1 MNNNFGDNSG
11 YQYQNPFTNE
21 PQYDFYDEIVVKDAK
36 RAVSRSMLSLVFFA
50 AAVALL
56 VNAVAYG
63 LVFFVYYSMGDSELY
78 NAIAGS
84 SFVNLALNA
93 IAQYAVGIPVVFLVI
108 RKLPKKPTPL
118 EKPRM
123 SVPQLLMMIPIAQT
137 AMVLGGLI
145 GTIVSTVLSSLL
157 GIENNDVVSDLL
169 NSTSIPLVFIFTVV
183 LAPIFEEL
191 LFRKLLLDRLS
202 VFGNKFA
209 ILMTAVAFGLW
220 HGTLEQLFYATLVG
234 IVLGYVAVKSGKWY
248 YCIIIHMVM
257 NFIGGIMTTLVNSCM
272 DRYMEI
278 EELVSSDFMAFASL
292 SPKDM
297 LIYYFVSIYQIFAYM
312 LFVGGIVLLVIGA
325 RKRWFVVEEKL
336 TISIPRRRV
345 AGVIFKNVGTILFLV
360 VSGITIITSILMPVI
375 EAYISQM
382 ASGVGV

>member
-1 MNNNFGDNSG
+1 
-11 YQYQNPFTNE
+11 
-21 PQYDFYDEIVVKDAK
+21 
-36 RAVSRSMLSLVFFA
+36 MLSLVFFA

-56 VNAVAYG
+56 VNAVAFG
-63 LVFFVYYSMGDSELY
+63 LVIFVYYLMGDSELY

-93 IAQYAVGIPVVFLVI
+93 IAQYAVGIPVVLLVI
-108 RKLPKKPTPL
+108 RKLPKKLTPL
-118 EKPRM
+118 KKPRM
-123 SVPQLLMMIPIAQT
+123 SVPQLLMMIPIAQM

-145 GTIVSTVLSSLL
+145 GTIVSTVFSFLL

-202 VFGNKFA
+202 VYGNKFA
-209 ILMTAVAFGLW
+209 ILITAVAFGLW

-248 YCIIIHMVM
+248 YSVIIHMVM
-257 NFIGGIMTTLVNSCM
+257 NFLGGVISMLVNSCM

-292 SPKDM
+292 SAKDM

-360 VSGITIITSILMPVI
+360 VSGITIIASILMPVI
-375 EAYISQM
+375 EEYISQM

>member
-1 MNNNFGDNSG
+1 MNNNFGYNSG

-63 LVFFVYYSMGDSELY
+63 LVFFVYYLMGDSELY

-93 IAQYAVGIPVVFLVI
+93 IAQYAVGIPVVLLVI

-145 GTIVSTVLSSLL
+145 GTIVSTVFSSLL